1 MLLPWGHY
9 LLSHSLPA
17 RMVLSPGAEL
27 SKAVEEL
34 PEIRRFRRWPSLRG
48 PPGVVPTGKRSGI
61 YPVDTFPEPLS
72 LETLAKNDGNFH
84 ALLLLLSFAQTFT
97 ELRKHDLSPLCLK
110 RDWEDDWFD

>member
-72 LETLAKNDGNFH
+72 LETLAKTMETSTHYFFFLVSRKLSRSLGNTTSLH
-84 ALLLLLSFAQTFT
+84 
-97 ELRKHDLSPLCLK
+97 RV
-110 RDWEDDWFD
+110 